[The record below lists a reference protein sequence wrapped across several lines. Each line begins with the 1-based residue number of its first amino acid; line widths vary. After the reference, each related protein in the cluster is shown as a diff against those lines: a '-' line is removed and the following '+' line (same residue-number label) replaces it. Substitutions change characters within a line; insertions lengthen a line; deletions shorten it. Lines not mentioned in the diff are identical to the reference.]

1 MSIDNNK
8 LYMLGILRM
17 IKEIA
22 LDLSRV
28 KGHDNVIN
36 GRYADL
42 LNQIKEMEKSI
53 QSNINT

>member
-1 MSIDNNK
+1 
-8 LYMLGILRM
+8 MLGILRM